1 MSNEN
6 YIKQSDV
13 ESEARLR
20 NEYAAKFGMINILT
34 DEEKSKYSTFAQ
46 RVHNLNHKDLFKL
59 NMGIADELTSEQ
71 KDIVA
76 FEIKIREIDA
86 LKHQGIDPKKA
97 FSVEESQKYYQNKA
111 EEEYFGNGNDTAINN
126 MEMQGTVMQNYRLN
140 ERQRISE
147 MTDELLEQ
155 SKKISDE
162 HPKVIKRSQLHD
174 KNGGG
179 INVTTK
185 KFIYEDD
192 NGEQILVN
200 NEHLQKHFRKMYI
213 KKLSEVTGIDYT
225 KYDEEFGLD
234 LSTDSDD
241 LTSKL
246 DGDPNNG
253 WGQSTGNTSNY
264 GSPSSGYNNM
274 EIQIDESGYEDD

>member
-1 MSNEN
+1 MVEK
-6 YIKQSDV
+6 YIKQSDA
-13 ESEARLR
+13 EAEARMR
-20 NEYAAKFGMINILT
+20 NEYAAKFGMINILS
-34 DEEKSKYSTFAQ
+34 DEEKAKYSTFAQ

-76 FEIKIREIDA
+76 YEIKIREIEA
-86 LKHQGIDPKKA
+86 LKAKGIDPKKA
-97 FSVEESQKYYQNKA
+97 FSIEENQRLFQERA
-111 EEEYFGNGNDTAINN
+111 ENDYFANGKDDAITQ

-140 ERQRISE
+140 ERQRIGE

-155 SKKISDE
+155 SKRISDE
-162 HPKVIKRSQLHD
+162 HPKVIKRNKLHD

-192 NGEQILVN
+192 NGEQILVD
-200 NEHLQKHFRKMYI
+200 NERLQKHFRKMYI

-234 LSTDSDD
+234 LSTDSED
-241 LTSKL
+241 LASKL

-253 WGQSTGNTSNY
+253 WGKSAGNDSNY
-264 GSPSSGYNNM
+264 GSTPSYSDM
-274 EIQIDESGYEDD
+274 EIQIDENNYEDD

>member
-1 MSNEN
+1 MAEK
-6 YIKQSDV
+6 YIKQSDA
-13 ESEARLR
+13 EAEARMR
-20 NEYAAKFGMINILT
+20 NEYAAKFGMINILS
-34 DEEKSKYSTFAQ
+34 DEEKAKYSTFAQ

-76 FEIKIREIDA
+76 YEIKIREIEA
-86 LKHQGIDPKKA
+86 LKAKGIDPKKA
-97 FSVEESQKYYQNKA
+97 FSIEENQRLFQERA
-111 EEEYFGNGNDTAINN
+111 ENDYFANGKDDAITQ

-140 ERQRISE
+140 ERQRIGE

-162 HPKVIKRSQLHD
+162 HPKVIKRNKLHD

-192 NGEQILVN
+192 NGEQILVD
-200 NEHLQKHFRKMYI
+200 NERLQKHFRKMYI

-234 LSTDSDD
+234 LSTDSED
-241 LTSKL
+241 LASKL
-246 DGDPNNG
+246 DGDSNNG
-253 WGQSTGNTSNY
+253 WGKSTGNDSNY
-264 GSPSSGYNNM
+264 GSTPSYSDM
-274 EIQIDESGYEDD
+274 EIQIDENNYEDD

>member
-1 MSNEN
+1 MAEK
-6 YIKQSDV
+6 YIKQSDA
-13 ESEARLR
+13 EAETRMR
-20 NEYAAKFGMINILT
+20 NEYAAKFGMINILS
-34 DEEKSKYSTFAQ
+34 DEEKAKYSTFAQ

-76 FEIKIREIDA
+76 YEIKIREIEA
-86 LKHQGIDPKKA
+86 LKAKGIDPKKA
-97 FSVEESQKYYQNKA
+97 FSIEENQRLFQERA
-111 EEEYFGNGNDTAINN
+111 ENDYFANGKDDAITQ

-140 ERQRISE
+140 ERQRIGE

-162 HPKVIKRSQLHD
+162 HPKVIKRNKLHD

-192 NGEQILVN
+192 NGEQILVD
-200 NEHLQKHFRKMYI
+200 NERLQKHFRKMYI

-234 LSTDSDD
+234 LSTDSED
-241 LTSKL
+241 LASKL
-246 DGDPNNG
+246 DDDPNNG
-253 WGQSTGNTSNY
+253 WGKSTGNDSNY
-264 GSPSSGYNNM
+264 GSTPSYSDM
-274 EIQIDESGYEDD
+274 EIQIDESNYEDD

>member
-1 MSNEN
+1 MAEK
-6 YIKQSDV
+6 YIKQSDA
-13 ESEARLR
+13 EAERRMR
-20 NEYAAKFGMINILT
+20 NEYAAKFGMINILS
-34 DEEKSKYSTFAQ
+34 DEEKAKYSTFAQ

-76 FEIKIREIDA
+76 YEIKIREIEA
-86 LKHQGIDPKKA
+86 LKAKGIDPKKA
-97 FSVEESQKYYQNKA
+97 FSIEENQRLFQERA
-111 EEEYFGNGNDTAINN
+111 ENDYFANGKDDAITQ

-140 ERQRISE
+140 ERQRIGE

-162 HPKVIKRSQLHD
+162 HPKVIKRNKLHD

-192 NGEQILVN
+192 NGEQILVD
-200 NEHLQKHFRKMYI
+200 NERLQKHFRKMYI
-213 KKLSEVTGIDYT
+213 KRLSEVTGIDYT

-234 LSTDSDD
+234 LSTDSED
-241 LTSKL
+241 LASKL

-253 WGQSTGNTSNY
+253 WGKSTGNTSNY
-264 GSPSSGYNNM
+264 GSTPNYSDM
-274 EIQIDESGYEDD
+274 EIQIDENDYEDD

>member
-1 MSNEN
+1 MAEK
-6 YIKQSDV
+6 YIKQSDA
-13 ESEARLR
+13 EAEARMR
-20 NEYAAKFGMINILT
+20 NEYAAKFGMINILS
-34 DEEKSKYSTFAQ
+34 DEEKAKYSTFAQ

-76 FEIKIREIDA
+76 YEIKIREIEA
-86 LKHQGIDPKKA
+86 LKAKGIDPKKA
-97 FSVEESQKYYQNKA
+97 FSIEENQRLFQERA
-111 EEEYFGNGNDTAINN
+111 ENDYFANGKDDAITQ

-140 ERQRISE
+140 ERQRIGE

-162 HPKVIKRSQLHD
+162 HPKVIKRNKLHD

-192 NGEQILVN
+192 NGEQILVD
-200 NEHLQKHFRKMYI
+200 NERLQKHFRKMYI

-234 LSTDSDD
+234 LSTDSED
-241 LTSKL
+241 LASKL

-253 WGQSTGNTSNY
+253 WGKSAGNDSNY
-264 GSPSSGYNNM
+264 GSTPNYSDM
-274 EIQIDESGYEDD
+274 EIQIDENNYEDD

>member
-1 MSNEN
+1 MAEK
-6 YIKQSDV
+6 YIKQSDA
-13 ESEARLR
+13 EAERRMR
-20 NEYAAKFGMINILT
+20 NEYAAKFGMINILS
-34 DEEKSKYSTFAQ
+34 DEEKAKYSTFAQ

-76 FEIKIREIDA
+76 YEIKIREIEA
-86 LKHQGIDPKKA
+86 LKAKGIDPKKA
-97 FSVEESQKYYQNKA
+97 FSIEENQRLFQERA
-111 EEEYFGNGNDTAINN
+111 ENDYFANGKDDAITQ

-140 ERQRISE
+140 ERQRIGE

-162 HPKVIKRSQLHD
+162 HPKVIKRNKLHD

-192 NGEQILVN
+192 NGEQILVD
-200 NEHLQKHFRKMYI
+200 NERLQKHFRKMYI

-234 LSTDSDD
+234 LSTDSED
-241 LTSKL
+241 LASKL

-253 WGQSTGNTSNY
+253 WGKSAGNDSNY
-264 GSPSSGYNNM
+264 GSTPSYSDM
-274 EIQIDESGYEDD
+274 EIQIDENNYEDD

>member
-1 MSNEN
+1 MSDK
-6 YIKQSDV
+6 YIKQSDA
-13 ESEARLR
+13 EAEARMR
-20 NEYAAKFGMINILT
+20 NEYAAKFGMINILS
-34 DEEKSKYSTFAQ
+34 DEEKAKYSTFAQ

-76 FEIKIREIDA
+76 YEIKIREIEA
-86 LKHQGIDPKKA
+86 LKAKGIDPKKA
-97 FSVEESQKYYQNKA
+97 FSIEENQRLFQERA
-111 EEEYFGNGNDTAINN
+111 ENDYFANGKDDAITQ

-140 ERQRISE
+140 ERQRIGE

-162 HPKVIKRSQLHD
+162 HPKVIKRNKLHD

-192 NGEQILVN
+192 NGEQILVD
-200 NEHLQKHFRKMYI
+200 NERLQKHFRKMYI

-234 LSTDSDD
+234 LSTDSED
-241 LTSKL
+241 LASKL

-253 WGQSTGNTSNY
+253 WGKSAGNDSIY
-264 GSPSSGYNNM
+264 GSTPSYSDM
-274 EIQIDESGYEDD
+274 EIQIDENNYEDD

>member
-1 MSNEN
+1 MAEK
-6 YIKQSDV
+6 YIKQSDA
-13 ESEARLR
+13 EAEARMR
-20 NEYAAKFGMINILT
+20 NEYAAKFGMINILS
-34 DEEKSKYSTFAQ
+34 DEEKAKYSTFAQ

-76 FEIKIREIDA
+76 YEIKIREIEA
-86 LKHQGIDPKKA
+86 LKAKGIDPKKA
-97 FSVEESQKYYQNKA
+97 FSIEENQRLFQERA
-111 EEEYFGNGNDTAINN
+111 ENDYFANGKDDAITQ

-140 ERQRISE
+140 ERQRIGE

-162 HPKVIKRSQLHD
+162 HPKVIKRNKLHD

-192 NGEQILVN
+192 NGEQILVD
-200 NEHLQKHFRKMYI
+200 NERLQKHFRKMYI

-234 LSTDSDD
+234 LSTDSED
-241 LTSKL
+241 LASKL

-253 WGQSTGNTSNY
+253 WGKSAGNDSNY
-264 GSPSSGYNNM
+264 GSTPSYSDM
-274 EIQIDESGYEDD
+274 EIQIDENNYEDD

>member
-1 MSNEN
+1 MSDK
-6 YIKQSDV
+6 YIKQSDA
-13 ESEARLR
+13 ESERRLR

-34 DEEKSKYSTFAQ
+34 DEEKAKYSTFAQ
-46 RVHNLNHKDLFKL
+46 RVHNLNHRDLFKL

-76 FEIKIREIDA
+76 FEIKIREIDSW
-86 LKHQGIDPKKA
+86 KKKGIDPKKA
-97 FSVEESQKYYQNKA
+97 FSVEASQKFYQDRA
-111 EEEYFGNGNDTAINN
+111 EEEYFGNDKDSEITK

-140 ERQRISE
+140 ERQRIGE

-155 SKKISDE
+155 SKKIADE
-162 HPKVIKRSQLHD
+162 HPKVIKRNQLHD

-213 KKLSEVTGIDYT
+213 KKLSEITGIDYT
-225 KYDEEFGLD
+225 QYDEDFGLD
-234 LSTDSDD
+234 LSTDSED
-241 LTSKL
+241 LANKL
-246 DGDPNNG
+246 DGDPTNG
-253 WGQSTGNTSNY
+253 WGKTSGSESNY
-264 GSPSSGYNNM
+264 GSTPDYNNM
-274 EIQIDESGYEDD
+274 EIQIDENDYEDD